1 MDNASLPTPSQLEE
15 ANNVPRQSLRG
26 ALQLLAAAPNVKPE
40 EPAETTAD
48 DEADIN
54 AVDFEYVESFGSD
67 WEERWAL
74 GPAVQDEN
82 GKEIKT
88 GLINAKLV
96 KLGLDLLL
104 IISYVWLCPSK
115 SSLVMCG
122 VFVFAKVVQENQLF
136 LLLNLSATHPPSF
149 FEEISFQPERCQ
161 ELLAAYGR
169 CCQCALHWD
178 LDQFQTLNQAHRSG
192 I

>member
-1 MDNASLPTPSQLEE
+1 
-15 ANNVPRQSLRG
+15 
-26 ALQLLAAAPNVKPE
+26 
-40 EPAETTAD
+40 
-48 DEADIN
+48 
-54 AVDFEYVESFGSD
+54 
-67 WEERWAL
+67 
-74 GPAVQDEN
+74 
-82 GKEIKT
+82 
-88 GLINAKLV
+88 
-96 KLGLDLLL
+96 
-104 IISYVWLCPSK
+104 
-115 SSLVMCG
+115 MCG

-192 I
+192 IWIYSEWESGHAQCLPGLYWTALRSSASKDWWNSCIKYLIKVSWFSCKGETVYVLVCIYKKARAARSSCICQTCW

>member
-1 MDNASLPTPSQLEE
+1 MAVVTGQNVLSFGLVIKITERVATSWFFSLRLPLVEVVHNASLPAASQLEE
-15 ANNVPRQSLRG
+15 ANNAPRQSLRG

-96 KLGLDLLL
+96 KLGLEFLL
-104 IISYVWLCPSK
+104 IIGYVMP
-115 SSLVMCG
+115 
-122 VFVFAKVVQENQLF
+122 
-136 LLLNLSATHPPSF
+136 
-149 FEEISFQPERCQ
+149 
-161 ELLAAYGR
+161 
-169 CCQCALHWD
+169 
-178 LDQFQTLNQAHRSG
+178 
-192 I
+192 

>member
-15 ANNVPRQSLRG
+15 ANNVPRQSLRR
-26 ALQLLAAAPNVKPE
+26 ALQLLAAAPNVKE
-40 EPAETTAD
+40 TKEPAETTAD

-74 GPAVQDEN
+74 GPAVQ
-82 GKEIKT
+82 EIKT

-104 IISYVWLCPSK
+104 IISCVWLCPSK